1 MLSPL
6 SSDKVLLKPF
16 AAPHIVPKHRL
27 SSGGFPLTDVV
38 ASMNAP
44 PQLEFAA
51 PDVPLREDV
60 RRLGALVG
68 DVLAEQ
74 VSPAFLDEV
83 EQVRTTAIGR
93 RQNGGDM
100 ASLADL
106 LDGLQP
112 EHAESLIRAFST
124 YFQVVNIAERV
135 HRIRRRRDYQR
146 TDAGTPQP
154 DSLHDAVRRLK
165 AKGVGLDELAGW
177 LPRIDIEPV
186 FTAHPTEAVRRAL
199 LEKEQLMVAS
209 LVNDLDGQRTPHERE
224 VDQARFRMALTSS
237 WQTADSSP
245 VRPTV
250 GDEREHVG
258 FYLTRVLYRVVP
270 ALYESLEHA
279 LREAYGEALPLPR
292 LLRFGT
298 WVGGDMDGNPNVDA
312 ATVTATLDAQRA
324 AILQLYLKELWQL
337 ASLLSQSTTLVA
349 VSDAVQA
356 RIEAY
361 RALLPEAVG
370 TSRPRHGDM
379 PYRLLNDLMRARLQ
393 ATLDDAPGGYA
404 GPQELEADIQ
414 LILDSL
420 AANKGL
426 HAGWFAVRRLLWRV
440 RTFGF
445 HLARL
450 DVRQESGVHA
460 RAVATALGVDDWEAL
475 DAVERARRLQPH
487 ASDAQPLPAVD
498 DEGNARLDA
507 VFAAL
512 ADARRR
518 HGADAL
524 GSYIISMAHDR
535 ADVLTV
541 LALARRGGLVDD
553 DGQVPLDIA
562 PLFETIDDLGHGTE
576 VLRDLLADPVYRAH
590 LAARDNV
597 QMVMLGYSDSGKDGG
612 IAASR
617 WGLQR
622 AQVELVEA
630 AQELGI
636 RLTFFHGRGGSIVRG
651 GGKTTRALEAA
662 PRGSVDGRLRVT
674 EQGEVIHRK
683 YGIRALALRSLEQS
697 VGAVLR
703 ASLRPRQAEPREEAW
718 RTIMASV
725 AEASSRHYRDFV
737 GAPRFMDYF
746 RTATPID
753 VIERMTLGSRPSRR
767 LGQDAAL
774 TNLRAIPW
782 VFAWSQARAVIPGWY
797 GVGSG
802 LQAAVDAHGEDALRE
817 MGRDWPFFKTFL
829 DDIAMVLAKG
839 DIGIAGM
846 FSQLAGD
853 DLHAAFF
860 PRIERELELTR
871 KWVIA
876 LNGGQWLLEHDQ
888 RLALSIRL
896 RNPYVDP
903 ISVLQVDLL
912 RRWRD
917 SGREDE
923 ALLRALVASVN
934 GVAQGVQNTG

>member
-1 MLSPL
+1 MRFPMNESR
-6 SSDKVLLKPF
+6 SSIVF
-16 AAPHIVPKHRL
+16 A
-27 SSGGFPLTDVV
+27 T
-38 ASMNAP
+38 
-44 PQLEFAA
+44 
-51 PDVPLREDV
+51 PDLPLRDDV

-68 DVLAEQ
+68 DLLAEQ
-74 VSPAFLDEV
+74 VSAQFLDEI
-83 EQVRTTAIGR
+83 ERIRTTAIARRERAAPLSSLSEQLAGR
-93 RQNGGDM
+93 APRD
-100 ASLADL
+100 
-106 LDGLQP
+106 
-112 EHAESLIRAFST
+112 AEALVRAFST

-146 TDAGTPQP
+146 SSADTPQP
-154 DSLHDAVRRLK
+154 DGLLDALRRLK
-165 AKGVGLDELAGW
+165 AQGVGIDELRDW
-177 LPRIDIEPV
+177 LPRIDVEPV

-209 LVNDLDGQRTPHERE
+209 LVDNLDGLRTPGERAT
-224 VDQARFRMALTSS
+224 DAARFRMALTAS

-250 GDEREHVG
+250 EDEREHVG
-258 FYLTRVLYRVVP
+258 FYLTQVLYRVIPVM
-270 ALYESLEHA
+270 YETLEHA
-279 LREAYGEALPLPR
+279 IEQTYGQALSLPR

-312 ATVTATLDAQRA
+312 ATITATLDAQRRA
-324 AILQLYLKELWQL
+324 VLERYLKELWQL

-349 VSDAVQA
+349 VSAPLLEQLE
-356 RIEAY
+356 RY
-361 RALLPEAVG
+361 RQLLPEAAAR
-370 TSRPRHGDM
+370 SRPRHGDM

-393 ATLDDAPGGYA
+393 ATLDDAPGAYA
-404 GPQELEADIQ
+404 APAELESDLQ

-420 AANKGL
+420 QANKGL

-440 RTFGF
+440 RSFGF

-450 DVRQESGVHA
+450 DVRQESSVHA
-460 RAVATALGVDDWEAL
+460 RAVAAAL
-475 DAVERARRLQPH
+475 DTQDWDARAVEARAGLLGPY
-487 ASDAQPLPAVD
+487 ASGEQALPAAD
-498 DEGNARLDA
+498 DESNARLDA

-512 ADARRR
+512 ADARAR

-541 LALARRGGLVDD
+541 LALARRGGLVDA
-553 DGQVPLDIA
+553 DGAVPLHIV
-562 PLFETIDDLGHGTE
+562 PLFETVDDLRGGTAT
-576 VLRDLLADPVYRAH
+576 LRDLLADPVYRRH
-590 LAARDNV
+590 LAARDDV

-622 AQVELVEA
+622 AQVELLEA
-630 AQELGI
+630 AAELGI

-683 YGIRALALRSLEQS
+683 YGIRALALRSLEQMT
-697 VGAVLR
+697 GAVLLS
-703 ASLRPRQAEPREEAW
+703 SLRPRAADAREAGW
-718 RTIMASV
+718 RPVMDLV
-725 AEASSRHYRDFV
+725 AEHSSQAYRGFV
-737 GAPRFMDYF
+737 GDAEFMRYF
-746 RTATPID
+746 RLATPID

-774 TNLRAIPW
+774 SNLRAIPW

-802 LQAAVDAHGEDALRE
+802 LQAAVDAGHEDALRA
-817 MGRDWPFFKTFL
+817 MAADWPFFRTFL
-829 DDIAMVLAKG
+829 DDIAMVLSKG
-839 DIGIAGM
+839 DLNIAEM
-846 FSQLAGD
+846 FSRLSGP
-853 DLHAAFF
+853 LHARFF
-860 PRIERELELTR
+860 PRIRDELALT
-871 KWVIA
+871 KGWVKA
-876 LNGGQWLLEHDQ
+876 LTGQSSLLQHDP

-896 RNPYVDP
+896 RNPYIDP

-912 RRWRD
+912 QRWRATD
-917 SGREDE
+917 GEDE
-923 ALLRALVASVN
+923 DLLRALVACVN

>member
-1 MLSPL
+1 MNEYR
-6 SSDKVLLKPF
+6 SSLVF
-16 AAPHIVPKHRL
+16 A
-27 SSGGFPLTDVV
+27 T
-38 ASMNAP
+38 
-44 PQLEFAA
+44 
-51 PDVPLREDV
+51 PDVPLRDDV

-68 DVLAEQ
+68 DLLAEQ
-74 VSPAFLDEV
+74 VSADFLE
-83 EQVRTTAIGR
+83 EIERIRTTAIARRESDTPPAGLLSLLEGR
-93 RQNGGDM
+93 EPR
-100 ASLADL
+100 A
-106 LDGLQP
+106 
-112 EHAESLIRAFST
+112 AEALVRAFST

-146 TDAGTPQP
+146 SGTDTPQP
-154 DSLHDAVRRLK
+154 EGLHDALRRLK
-165 AKGVGLDELAGW
+165 AQGVTLDELSEW
-177 LPRIDIEPV
+177 LPRIDVEPV

-209 LVNDLDGQRTPHERE
+209 LVDNLDGMRTPNERAT
-224 VDQARFRMALTSS
+224 DAARFRMALTAS

-250 GDEREHVG
+250 EDEREHVG
-258 FYLTRVLYRVVP
+258 FYLTQVLYRVIPVM
-270 ALYESLEHA
+270 YETLEHA
-279 LREAYGEALPLPR
+279 IEETYGSTPALPR

-312 ATVTATLDAQRA
+312 HTIAGTLDAQRRA
-324 AILQLYLKELWQL
+324 VLDRYLNELWQL

-349 VSDAVQA
+349 VSPALSAQLE
-356 RIEAY
+356 RY
-361 RALLPEAVG
+361 QTLLPDAAAR
-370 TSRPRHGDM
+370 SRPRHGDM

-393 ATLDDAPGGYA
+393 ATLDDADGAYA
-404 GPQELEADIQ
+404 APAELEHDLQ

-420 AANKGL
+420 QANKGL

-440 RTFGF
+440 RSFGF

-450 DVRQESGVHA
+450 DVRQESSVHA
-460 RAVATALGVDDWEAL
+460 RAVADALGQADWDSQDATHRAGLLGPYASGEQAL
-475 DAVERARRLQPH
+475 PQ
-487 ASDAQPLPAVD
+487 VD

-512 ADARRR
+512 ADARTR

-524 GSYIISMAHDR
+524 GSYIISMAHNR

-553 DGQVPLDIA
+553 AGAVPLDIV
-562 PLFETIDDLGHGTE
+562 PLFETVDDLRGGTGT
-576 VLRDLLADPVYRAH
+576 VQDLLADPVYRQH
-590 LAARDNV
+590 LRARGDT

-622 AQVELVEA
+622 AQVELLEA
-630 AQELGI
+630 AAELGV

-651 GGKTTRALEAA
+651 GGKTTRALDAA

-683 YGIRALALRSLEQS
+683 YGIRALALRSLEQMT
-697 VGAVLR
+697 GAVLLS
-703 ASLRPRQAEPREEAW
+703 SLRPRAPEPREDAW
-718 RTIMASV
+718 RPVMDLV
-725 AEASSRHYRDFV
+725 AERSTVAYRGFV
-737 GAPRFMDYF
+737 GAPDFMQYF
-746 RTATPID
+746 RLATPID

-774 TNLRAIPW
+774 SNLRAIPW

-802 LQAAVDAHGEDALRE
+802 LQAAVEAGHEDSLRE
-817 MGRDWPFFKTFL
+817 MAQDWPFFRTFL
-829 DDIAMVLAKG
+829 DDIAMVLSKG
-839 DIGIAGM
+839 DLNIAEL
-846 FSQLAGD
+846 FSRLAGP
-853 DLHAAFF
+853 LHARFF
-860 PRIERELELTR
+860 PRIRDELALT
-871 KWVIA
+871 KHWVKT
-876 LNGGQWLLEHDQ
+876 LLGQRSLLQHDP

-896 RNPYVDP
+896 RNPYIDP

-912 RRWRD
+912 QRWRATD
-917 SGREDE
+917 GEDE
-923 ALLRALVASVN
+923 ELLRALVACVN

>member
-1 MLSPL
+1 MNEYR
-6 SSDKVLLKPF
+6 SSLVF
-16 AAPHIVPKHRL
+16 A
-27 SSGGFPLTDVV
+27 T
-38 ASMNAP
+38 
-44 PQLEFAA
+44 
-51 PDVPLREDV
+51 PDVPLRDDV

-68 DVLAEQ
+68 DLLAEQ
-74 VSPAFLDEV
+74 VSADFLE
-83 EQVRTTAIGR
+83 EIERIRTTAIARRESDTPPAGLLSLLEGR
-93 RQNGGDM
+93 EPR
-100 ASLADL
+100 A
-106 LDGLQP
+106 
-112 EHAESLIRAFST
+112 AEALVRAFST

-146 TDAGTPQP
+146 SGTDTPQP
-154 DSLHDAVRRLK
+154 EGLHDALRRLK
-165 AKGVGLDELAGW
+165 AQGVTLDELSEW
-177 LPRIDIEPV
+177 LPRIDVEPV

-209 LVNDLDGQRTPHERE
+209 LVDNLDGMRTPNERAT
-224 VDQARFRMALTSS
+224 DAARFRMALTAS

-250 GDEREHVG
+250 EDEREHVG
-258 FYLTRVLYRVVP
+258 FYLTQVLYRVIPVM
-270 ALYESLEHA
+270 YETLEHA
-279 LREAYGEALPLPR
+279 IEETYGSTLALPR

-312 ATVTATLDAQRA
+312 HTIAGTLDAQRRA
-324 AILQLYLKELWQL
+324 VLDRYLNELWQL

-349 VSDAVQA
+349 VSPALSAQLE
-356 RIEAY
+356 RY
-361 RALLPEAVG
+361 QALLPDAAAR
-370 TSRPRHGDM
+370 SRPRHGDM

-393 ATLDDAPGGYA
+393 ATLDDADGAYA
-404 GPQELEADIQ
+404 APAELEHDLQ

-420 AANKGL
+420 EVNKGL

-440 RTFGF
+440 RSFGF

-450 DVRQESGVHA
+450 DVRQESSVHA
-460 RAVATALGVDDWEAL
+460 RAVADALGQADWDSQDATHRAGLLGPYASGEQAL
-475 DAVERARRLQPH
+475 PQ
-487 ASDAQPLPAVD
+487 VD

-512 ADARRR
+512 ADARTR

-524 GSYIISMAHDR
+524 GSYIISMAHNR

-553 DGQVPLDIA
+553 AGAVPLDIV
-562 PLFETIDDLGHGTE
+562 PLFETVDDLRGGTGT
-576 VLRDLLADPVYRAH
+576 VQDLLADPVYRQH
-590 LAARDNV
+590 LRARGDT

-622 AQVELVEA
+622 AQVELLEA
-630 AQELGI
+630 AAELGV

-651 GGKTTRALEAA
+651 GGKTTRALDAA

-683 YGIRALALRSLEQS
+683 YGIRALALRSLEQMT
-697 VGAVLR
+697 GAVLLS
-703 ASLRPRQAEPREEAW
+703 SLRPRAPEPREDAW
-718 RTIMASV
+718 RPVMDLV
-725 AEASSRHYRDFV
+725 AERSTVAYRGFV
-737 GAPRFMDYF
+737 GAPDFMQYF
-746 RTATPID
+746 RLATPID

-774 TNLRAIPW
+774 SNLRAIPW

-802 LQAAVDAHGEDALRE
+802 LQAAVEAGHEDSLRE
-817 MGRDWPFFKTFL
+817 MAQDWPFFRTFL
-829 DDIAMVLAKG
+829 DDIAMVLSKG
-839 DIGIAGM
+839 DLNIAAL
-846 FSQLAGD
+846 FSRLAGP
-853 DLHAAFF
+853 LHARFF
-860 PRIERELELTR
+860 PRIRDELALT
-871 KWVIA
+871 KHWVKT
-876 LNGGQWLLEHDQ
+876 LLGQRSLLQHDP

-896 RNPYVDP
+896 RNPYIDP

-912 RRWRD
+912 QRWRATD
-917 SGREDE
+917 GEDE
-923 ALLRALVASVN
+923 ELLRALVACVN

>member
-1 MLSPL
+1 MRFPMNESR
-6 SSDKVLLKPF
+6 SSIAF
-16 AAPHIVPKHRL
+16 A
-27 SSGGFPLTDVV
+27 T
-38 ASMNAP
+38 
-44 PQLEFAA
+44 
-51 PDVPLREDV
+51 PDLPLRDDV

-68 DVLAEQ
+68 DLLAEQ
-74 VSPAFLDEV
+74 VSAQFLDEI
-83 EQVRTTAIGR
+83 ERIRTTAIARRERAAPLSSLSEQLAGR
-93 RQNGGDM
+93 APRD
-100 ASLADL
+100 
-106 LDGLQP
+106 
-112 EHAESLIRAFST
+112 AEALVRAFST

-146 TDAGTPQP
+146 SSADTPQP
-154 DSLHDAVRRLK
+154 DGLLDALRRLK
-165 AKGVGLDELAGW
+165 AQGVGIEELRDW
-177 LPRIDIEPV
+177 LPRIDVEPV

-209 LVNDLDGQRTPHERE
+209 LVDNLDGLRTPGERAT
-224 VDQARFRMALTSS
+224 DAARFRMALTAS

-250 GDEREHVG
+250 EDEREHVG
-258 FYLTRVLYRVVP
+258 FYLTQVLYRVIPVM
-270 ALYESLEHA
+270 YETLEHA
-279 LREAYGEALPLPR
+279 IEQTYGQALPLPR

-312 ATVTATLDAQRA
+312 ATITATLDAQRRA
-324 AILQLYLKELWQL
+324 VLERYLKELWQL

-349 VSDAVQA
+349 VSAPLLEQLE
-356 RIEAY
+356 RY
-361 RALLPEAVG
+361 RQLLPEAAAR
-370 TSRPRHGDM
+370 SRPRHGDM

-393 ATLDDAPGGYA
+393 ATLDDAPGAYA
-404 GPQELEADIQ
+404 APAELESDLQ

-420 AANKGL
+420 QANKGL

-440 RTFGF
+440 RSFGF

-450 DVRQESGVHA
+450 DVRQESSVHA
-460 RAVATALGVDDWEAL
+460 RAVAAAL
-475 DAVERARRLQPH
+475 DTQDWDARAVERAQLLGPYAGGEQ
-487 ASDAQPLPAVD
+487 ALPAAD

-512 ADARRR
+512 ADARAR

-541 LALARRGGLVDD
+541 LALARRGGLVDA
-553 DGQVPLDIA
+553 DGAVPLDIV
-562 PLFETIDDLGHGTE
+562 PLFETVDDLRGGTAT
-576 VLRDLLADPVYRAH
+576 LRDLLADPVYRRH
-590 LAARDNV
+590 LAARDDV

-622 AQVELVEA
+622 AQVELLEA
-630 AQELGI
+630 AAELGI

-683 YGIRALALRSLEQS
+683 YGIRALALRSLEQMT
-697 VGAVLR
+697 GAVLLS
-703 ASLRPRQAEPREEAW
+703 SLRPRAADAREAGW
-718 RTIMASV
+718 RPVMDLV
-725 AEASSRHYRDFV
+725 AEHSSQAYRGFV
-737 GAPRFMDYF
+737 GDAEFMRYF
-746 RTATPID
+746 RLATPID

-774 TNLRAIPW
+774 SNLRAIPW

-802 LQAAVDAHGEDALRE
+802 LQAAVEAGHEDALRA
-817 MGRDWPFFKTFL
+817 MAADWPFFRTFL
-829 DDIAMVLAKG
+829 DDIAMVLSKG
-839 DIGIAGM
+839 DLNIAEM
-846 FSQLAGD
+846 FSRLSGP
-853 DLHAAFF
+853 LHERFF
-860 PRIERELELTR
+860 PRIRDELALT
-871 KWVIA
+871 KGWVKA
-876 LNGGQWLLEHDQ
+876 LTGQASLLQHDP

-896 RNPYVDP
+896 RNPYIDP

-912 RRWRD
+912 QRWRATD
-917 SGREDE
+917 GEDE
-923 ALLRALVASVN
+923 ELLRALVACVN